1 MSMVEDHA
9 ISHKRRRSPVLDRHY
24 VTGATAI
31 GRELGCSAITV
42 RRMVA
47 TGRLKVFRT
56 GSNTSPI
63 KAWRSEIERIRRG
76 KLREHA

>member
-1 MSMVEDHA
+1 MTITEVHSLP
-9 ISHKRRRSPVLDRHY
+9 SKRRSPSLHRHY
-24 VTGATAI
+24 VTGAAAI

-47 TGRLKVFRT
+47 DGRLKVFRT
-56 GSNTSPI
+56 GSHTSPI
-63 KAWRSEIERIRRG
+63 KVWRSEIERIRRG